1 MESSHPREDTIVALG
16 TAPGEGAIGIVRIS
30 GDRAIELVSRVFAPA
45 SGKDLRSTGSFRMRY
60 GYVVEPASGE
70 VIDEVLVSVMRGPR
84 SYTGEDVVEIN
95 CHGGMVPISRIIHLM
110 TGLGARVAE
119 PGEFTRRAFMNG
131 RIDLAQAEAVLDVIR
146 TRTDKGLRTAIGQVR
161 GALSSRIRGMRE
173 KVADLL
179 SQLDAVLDFP
189 EDDLGDVDVE
199 ALARGVRAVRAEVGE
214 LISQGLV
221 GRIYRDGIKVVIAG
235 KPNVGKSS
243 LLNALLGEER
253 AIVSEIPGTTRD
265 IIEEAVNV
273 KGIPMRVIDTAG
285 IRGTEDVLEKIGVER
300 AGRSIEEADLVI
312 IVLDLS
318 SPLGDEDKQ
327 VFGMV
332 GGAPG
337 VVALNKADVPPA
349 SGVREAAED
358 LAGGRPVVEVSA
370 ATGAG
375 IEALKDAVYEVVIG
389 GKVAPAESPVVS
401 NSRHVEAFERVAKS
415 LDAVLRA
422 ADLGLPADI
431 MAVDLREALTALGEI
446 TGETVDD
453 EVIDRI
459 FANFCIGK

>member
-1 MESSHPREDTIVALG
+1 MGSSYLSEDTIVALG
-16 TAPGEGAIGIVRIS
+16 TAPGEGAIGIVRLS
-30 GDRAIELVSRVFAPA
+30 GDQAIELVSRVFAPA
-45 SGKDLRSTGSFRMRY
+45 SGKDLRCSGSFRMRY
-60 GYVVEPASGE
+60 GYIVDPSSGE
-70 VIDEVLVSVMRGPR
+70 PIDEVLVSVMRGPR

-110 TGLGARVAE
+110 TGLGARIAQ

-146 TRTDKGLRTAIGQVR
+146 ARTDRGLKTAIGQVR
-161 GALSSRIRGMRE
+161 GALSARIRGLQE
-173 KVADLL
+173 KVIDLL

-199 ALARGVRAVRAEVGE
+199 ALTRGVKEVRAEVGE
-214 LISQGLV
+214 LISQGMV
-221 GRIYRDGIKVVIAG
+221 GRIFRDGIKVVIAG

-253 AIVSEIPGTTRD
+253 AIVSDIPGTTRD

-285 IRGTEDVLEKIGVER
+285 IRGTDDVLERLGVER
-300 AGRSIEEADLVI
+300 AARSIQEADLVI

-318 SPLGDEDKQ
+318 RPLEEDDKRVFDMIGD
-327 VFGMV
+327 
-332 GGAPG
+332 APG
-337 VVALNKADVPPA
+337 VVALNKADVGPA
-349 SGVREAAED
+349 AGVREAADD

-370 ATGAG
+370 VTGAG
-375 IEALKDAVYEVVIG
+375 LDALKDAVYDVVIG
-389 GKVAPAESPVVS
+389 GKVAPADSPVVS
-401 NSRHVEAFERVAKS
+401 NARHVEALERAARS
-415 LDAVLRA
+415 LDAVLQA
-422 ADLGLPADI
+422 ADLGFPADI

-459 FANFCIGK
+459 FANFCVGK